1 MKSKLMVLLSV
12 VLAVLLSSCA
22 APGGESYSHTTYQGR
37 LENGI
42 WESSPVSFSQ
52 DGKTYENEIIQISV
66 DNGNV
71 TFKLKNSN
79 VVSRSTSYGEDNSLA
94 DPYNPD
100 RTLVVGANY
109 VNDVLSSFEISGG
122 FFLRGLGSS
131 FVITKVSSTPEKW
144 EENYKPVA
152 DLSDFEFE
160 NNETGVTLVKYNGD
174 DPYLIVPT
182 AIEGKAVTEIASGA
196 FVGHSYSSSQVS
208 APYDIVLPDTLTT
221 IEDNAFSSIGIRSMI
236 IPDSVTTFGNAFT
249 DCLDLEELVIG
260 SGVRKWPER
269 FNTNLKSLVI
279 SEKNEHLK
287 VEDGLIM
294 TKDGKTLFA
303 YIPDCTSKDLVIPQ
317 SVENVGET
325 FFSAWIP
332 DYKFDSI
339 TIENNDN
346 ITVLGNSTITMSN
359 ATLRIMKSNVTF
371 DVPIYVNRIDIE
383 ENSIV
388 NASTLDST
396 SISIVSSTIAPSG
409 TWAKAM
415 VRTYE
420 EVYIADSEI
429 KGALS
434 VSDKYTNTGNSYTIN
449 VLNSTLEDF
458 NISGKTKLTSM
469 DLTESSVE
477 NIYWT
482 FSDPVDITE
491 IRMPQSVTGYLRIN
505 IGNPDVVIGNIT
517 LPYYEIYTDT
527 DEEIWDFRID
537 SAAKVNVDYAQGY
550 GEPPFVKI

>member
-52 DGKTYENEIIQISV
+52 DGKSYENEIIQISV

-131 FVITKVSSTPEKW
+131 FGITKVSSTPEKW

-174 DPYLIVPT
+174 DPYLIIPT

-249 DCLDLEELVIG
+249 DCLNLEELVIG
-260 SGVRKWPER
+260 SGVSKWPER

-279 SEKNEHLK
+279 SDANEHLK
-287 VEDGLIM
+287 VEEGLIM
-294 TKDGKTLFA
+294 SKDSKTLFA

-325 FFSAWIP
+325 FFGAWIP

-346 ITVLGNSTITMSN
+346 ITVPGNFTMSR
-359 ATLRIMKSNVTF
+359 ATVTIIKSNVTF
-371 DVPIYVNRIDIE
+371 DGGIYVNRIGIE
-383 ENSIV
+383 DSTV

-396 SISIVSSTIAPSG
+396 SVSIVSSTIGQSSTLLGVVIRA
-409 TWAKAM
+409 
-415 VRTYE
+415 YE
-420 EVYIADSEI
+420 EVYINDSEI
-429 KGALS
+429 KGALN
-434 VSDKYTNTGNSYTIN
+434 VSDKDLSNDNSYTIN
-449 VLNSTLEDF
+449 VLKSTLDDF
-458 NISGKTKLTSM
+458 NLSGKTKLASM
-469 DLTESSVE
+469 DLTDSKVE
-477 NIYWT
+477 NIYWV
-482 FSDPVDITE
+482 FLYPVDITE
-491 IRMPQSVTGYLRIN
+491 IKMPQSVTGYFRIN
-505 IGNPDVVIGNIT
+505 IGNPDAVIGNIT

-527 DEEIWDFRID
+527 DEDTWDFKID
-537 SAAKVNVDYAQGY
+537 SAAKVNVDYAEGY

>member
-131 FVITKVSSTPEKW
+131 FGITKVSSTPEKW

-249 DCLDLEELVIG
+249 DCLNLEELVIG
-260 SGVRKWPER
+260 SGVSKWPER

-279 SEKNEHLK
+279 SDANEHLK
-287 VEDGLIM
+287 VEEGLIM
-294 TKDGKTLFA
+294 SKDSKTLFA

-325 FFSAWIP
+325 FFGAWIP

-339 TIENNDN
+339 AIENNDN
-346 ITVLGNSTITMSN
+346 ITVPGNFTMSR
-359 ATLRIMKSNVTF
+359 ATVTIIKSNVTF
-371 DVPIYVNRIDIE
+371 DGGIYVNRIGIE
-383 ENSIV
+383 DSTV

-396 SISIVSSTIAPSG
+396 SVSIVSSTIGQSSTLLGVVIRA
-409 TWAKAM
+409 
-415 VRTYE
+415 YE
-420 EVYIADSEI
+420 EVYINDSEI
-429 KGALS
+429 KGALN
-434 VSDKYTNTGNSYTIN
+434 VSDKDLSNDNSYTIN
-449 VLNSTLEDF
+449 VLKSTLDDF
-458 NISGKTKLTSM
+458 NLSGKTKLTSM
-469 DLTESSVE
+469 DLTDSKVE
-477 NIYWT
+477 NIYWA
-482 FSDPVDITE
+482 FLYPVDITE
-491 IRMPQSVTGYLRIN
+491 IKMPQSVTGYFRIN
-505 IGNPDVVIGNIT
+505 IGNPDAVIGNIT

-527 DEEIWDFRID
+527 DEDTWDFKID
-537 SAAKVNVDYAQGY
+537 SAAKVNVDYAEGY